1 MRLFNG
7 SWSFG
12 RWRGMDIR
20 LHFSMVFSLPIAY
33 LLFQP
38 VDVRGVVE
46 AFLWVTG
53 LAVFIFLHELGH
65 AFAAQLVGVP
75 VKSVIVWLLGGLTNL
90 AHKPEKPMHNLF
102 IYAAG
107 PLVNMLLAFVCVA
120 FYMLTVMVFLPFS
133 SNHEMYIWLQT
144 FQNLFFSLAIVNLIL
159 IVFNLIPIYPL
170 DGGAIL
176 HAGMEW
182 LFGRT
187 NADRITLIVGIP
199 LLVLL
204 VGVAIYLRDY
214 VLLFFCVL
222 IAISISSLSQPLLK
236 AINLG
241 LAYLF
246 KRAAYYYL
254 KGDYER
260 AAQLYTAE
268 IEKQPN
274 VIGSYLAR
282 AGAYLAMGQTARTL
296 ADVERALKLNQSH
309 LMALEMRGE
318 LYMLEKNYDAALDM
332 FAHAQALNPYW
343 AVPHFDR
350 ASLFLERGEYEPA
363 LTSFNKAIALQPRMP
378 LFHLVRS
385 LAHFRLGNRASAHT
399 DQDTAVG
406 LSAEDALIMVEVNQL
421 LYEGNLDWARDFY
434 NRILEKNPR
443 NALALHGLADACF
456 ANREFA
462 NAVDL
467 YTRALTINPRE
478 PRLYLG
484 RGKTHLELNES
495 EKAKADFMKVSS
507 VTAIVHLKRNADNL
521 LRSLAISDIQPKG
534 LSNENS
540 LTRN

>member
-20 LHFSMVFSLPIAY
+20 FHFSMIFSIPIAY

-38 VDVRGVVE
+38 VDIRGVVE
-46 AFLWVTG
+46 AFLWVSG
-53 LAVFIFLHELGH
+53 LALFIFLHELGH
-65 AFAAQLVGVP
+65 AFAAQLVGVQ
-75 VKSVIVWLLGGLTNL
+75 VKSVMVWLLGGLTNL
-90 AHKPEKPMHNLF
+90 AQRPEKPMHNLF

-107 PLVNMLLAFVCVA
+107 PLVNMLLAFVCVV
-120 FYMLTVMVFLPFS
+120 FYMLTVTVFLPFS
-133 SNHEMYIWLQT
+133 SNHETYIWLQT

-182 LFGRT
+182 LFGKT
-187 NADRITLIVGIP
+187 NADRITLIVGVP
-199 LLVLL
+199 LLVLM

-222 IAISISSLSQPLLK
+222 IAVSISSLSQPVLK

-246 KRAAYYYL
+246 KRAGYYYL
-254 KGDYER
+254 KGDFER

-274 VIGSYLAR
+274 IVGNYLAR

-350 ASLFLERGEYEPA
+350 ASLFLERGEYESA
-363 LTSFNKAIALQPRMP
+363 LAGFTKAIALQPRMP

-385 LAHFRLGNRASAHT
+385 LAHFRLGDLASAHA

-406 LSAEDALIMVEVNQL
+406 LSAEDALVMMDVNQL
-421 LYEGNLDWARDFY
+421 LYDGNLDWARDFY
-434 NRILEKNPR
+434 TRILDKNPR
-443 NALALHGLADACF
+443 NALALQGLADACLT
-456 ANREFA
+456 NREFLL
-462 NAVDL
+462 AVDF
-467 YTRALTINPRE
+467 YTRALSINPRE

-484 RGKTHLELNES
+484 RAKAYLALNES
-495 EKAKADFMKVSS
+495 EKATADLTKTSS
-507 VTAIVHLKRNADNL
+507 ITTIVHLRRQAESLLRNA
-521 LRSLAISDIQPKG
+521 AIPEK
-534 LSNENS
+534 
-540 LTRN
+540 